1 MSIADAQASIES
13 AIESLQESG
22 EQVVFSYVTTPVY
35 DDDTGDLISGGASGT
50 QAAYGYPESYSNTE
64 IDGTNIMRGDIKL
77 ICSASGLRPVVG
89 WSCLLDSKT
98 YRVMNCE
105 PIRES
110 GVDVIYYVQ
119 LRA

>member
-1 MSIADAQASIES
+1 MSLSDAQADIATALEM
-13 AIESLQESG
+13 LQESG
-22 EQVVFSYVTTPVY
+22 EQAVFSYAVDPVY
-35 DDDTGDLISGGASGT
+35 DDDTGDLISGGTSGT
-50 QAAYGYPESYSNTE
+50 QIAYGYPESYANAE
-64 IDGTNIMRGDIKL
+64 IDGSNIMRGDVKL
-77 ICSASGLRPVVG
+77 ICSAGALRPVVG
-89 WSCLLDSKT
+89 WSCLLDSVT

>member
-22 EQVVFSYVTTPVY
+22 EQVVFSYAVDPIY
-35 DDDTGDLISGGASGT
+35 DNDTGDLISGGTSGT
-50 QAAYGYPESYSNTE
+50 QTAYGYPESYSNTE
-64 IDGTNIMRGDIKL
+64 IDGSNIMRGDIKL
-77 ICSASGLRPVVG
+77 ICSAGALRPAVG
-89 WSCLLDSKT
+89 WSCLLDSKN

>member
-13 AIESLQESG
+13 AIELLQESG
-22 EQVVFSYVTTPVY
+22 EPVVFSYAVDPIY
-35 DDDTGDLISGGASGT
+35 DNDTGDLISGGTSGT

-77 ICSASGLRPVVG
+77 ICSAGVLRPVAG

>member
-1 MSIADAQASIES
+1 MSLADAQASIES
-13 AIESLQESG
+13 ALEALKESG
-22 EQVVFSYVTTPVY
+22 EQVVFSYKADPVF
-35 DDDTGDLISGGASGT
+35 DNDTGDLISGGISGT
-50 QAAYGYPESYSNTE
+50 QAAYGYPESYSNSD
-64 IDGTNIMRGDIKL
+64 IDGTNIQRGDIKL
-77 ICSASGLRPVVG
+77 ICSAGGLRPVVG
-89 WSCLLDSKT
+89 WSCLLDSKN

>member
-1 MSIADAQASIES
+1 MSLADAQADIASS
-13 AIESLQESG
+13 LESLQESG
-22 EQVVFSYVTTPVY
+22 EQVVFSYATTPVY
-35 DDDTGDLISGGASGT
+35 DADTGDLITGGTSGT
-50 QAAYGYPESYSNTE
+50 QTAYGYPESYSNTE
-64 IDGTNIMRGDIKL
+64 IDGSNIQRGDIKL
-77 ICSASGLRPVVG
+77 ICSAGALRPAVG
-89 WSCLLDSKT
+89 WSCLLDSVS

>member
-1 MSIADAQASIES
+1 MSLADAQADIEGS
-13 AIESLQESG
+13 LADLQESG
-22 EQVVFSYVTTPVY
+22 EQVVFSYAVDPVF
-35 DDDTGDLISGGASGT
+35 DNDTGDLVSPGTSGT
-50 QAAYGYPESYSNTE
+50 QTAYGYPESYSNTE
-64 IDGTNIMRGDIKL
+64 IDGSNIMRGDIKL
-77 ICSASGLRPVVG
+77 ICSASGLRPVAG

-105 PIRES
+105 PIRKS

>member
-1 MSIADAQASIES
+1 MSIADAQADIES
-13 AIESLQESG
+13 ALEALMESG
-22 EQVVFSYVTTPVY
+22 EQVVFSYSVDPIY
-35 DDDTGDLISGGASGT
+35 DNDTGDLISGGSSVT
-50 QAAYGYPESYSNTE
+50 QIAYGYPESYSNSE
-64 IDGTNIMRGDIKL
+64 IDGTNIQRGDIKL
-77 ICSASGLRPVVG
+77 ICSAGALRPVVG
-89 WSCLLDSKT
+89 WSCLLDSKN

>member
-1 MSIADAQASIES
+1 MSLADAQASIES

-22 EQVVFSYVTTPVY
+22 EQVVFSYATTPVY
-35 DDDTGDLISGGASGT
+35 DDDTGDLISGGTDGT
-50 QAAYGYPESYSNTE
+50 QIAYGYPESYSSKE
-64 IDGTNIMRGDIKL
+64 IDGSNILRGDIKL
-77 ICSASGLRPVVG
+77 ICSAGALRPAVG

>member
-1 MSIADAQASIES
+1 MSLADAQADIATALEM
-13 AIESLQESG
+13 LQESG
-22 EQVVFSYVTTPVY
+22 EPAVFSYATTPVY
-35 DDDTGDLISGGASGT
+35 DADTGDLISGGTSGT
-50 QAAYGYPESYSNTE
+50 QTAYGYPENYSSRE
-64 IDGTNIMRGDIKL
+64 IDGSTIMLGDIKL
-77 ICSASGLRPVVG
+77 ICSAGALRPVVG
-89 WSCLLDSKT
+89 WSCLLDSVN

>member
-1 MSIADAQASIES
+1 MSLADAQTSIES

-22 EQVVFSYVTTPVY
+22 EQVVFSYATTPVY
-35 DDDTGDLISGGASGT
+35 DDDSGDLISGGTSGT
-50 QAAYGYPESYSNTE
+50 QIAYGYPENYSNAE
-64 IDGTNIMRGDIKL
+64 IDGSNIMRGDIRL
-77 ICSASGLRPVVG
+77 ICSAGALRPAVG
-89 WSCLLDSKT
+89 WSCLLDSKN

>member
-22 EQVVFSYVTTPVY
+22 EQVVFSYVVDPVF
-35 DDDTGDLISGGASGT
+35 DSDTGDLISGGTSGT
-50 QAAYGYPESYSNTE
+50 QTAYGYPENYSNTE
-64 IDGTNIMRGDIKL
+64 IDGSNIMRGDIKL
-77 ICSASGLRPVVG
+77 ICSAGALRPAVG